1 MSRLSSKLLC
11 RAIGLTALALVV
23 GSPFAPVSTAQA
35 PTLRRSTVE
44 LVGVSAIEQDRW
56 ALVIAVDRGR
66 GSPGMDGSAA
76 DDARRLISVLT
87 DQYGYRSDQIV
98 SLIGGD
104 ANFKQILRS
113 LQDLTQRIPRSA
125 SLLIYVSANG
135 VKGPYGDAY
144 ALPRDGKVEEKWT
157 LVPISDIAGFARH
170 ARSTLVV
177 TDNCTIGAS
186 LAPGSSSGEPNRL
199 SSGVTRALPQTQ
211 VQMQP
216 QQQQQ
221 QQAPARVETPPAG
234 EFDLVTLC
242 PASEPQELLTR
253 SLNLTEDPRRHPQLV
268 QAFLQGIHGRA
279 AGSDRSV
286 STQSIIDFLTRQGL
300 ELNKQVQFV
309 SASNATPFR
318 LTPQAESRLD
328 GLRRLA
334 MNQSAGAADR
344 MEAVKSLSGLAAGV
358 GGEEYRPQVGE
369 VLRGVIL
376 DTSQPSDLRATA
388 LDELG
393 RDGLSYDWGQE
404 VAHFVLQGDSDS
416 SLRVSALRAISRMG
430 GDGAGDAIRSA
441 LTNDQ
446 SEVRAAAIELV
457 VESRDP
463 LAAPFLTA
471 LAHGDPSLSVRT
483 SAITAL
489 PAVQGDPAETAAAL
503 IPLLN
508 DRITFVRVQAMN
520 SLVSAEAVSSAEA
533 IASVLVDTEQQA
545 YVRQTAAYAL
555 GKLVVPENRELVAER
570 LVSVLGRNESG
581 SIREA
586 AVYSLG
592 LVGPGDHESVLIDL
606 TVEGGEDPEIRIAAA
621 KALGTLRSTR
631 AIEPLMRVVRDVG
644 ESSRLRISAIEA
656 VGSIGD
662 PVGAKMLYEVLE
674 DKDAKI
680 REAAAAAIGHARVDQ
695 DPETVLRLI
704 SFLSDPEYEVRE
716 SATRSLTDLTDQ
728 LSFEIMAER
737 LNDKQSLTRRG
748 IVDVFG
754 RQALPRA
761 LALVIEASRDPSFD
775 VRISAFEAL
784 ARLQDLDPVGE
795 DRRGRVMMAGFL
807 DREPAV
813 RRAAVTAV
821 RTVIA
826 RLTFEGEI
834 DHARQLAQEAVSRI
848 GEDEEA
854 AAWFSLLLLDG
865 TGGDFPVEI
874 GVDAYSAV
882 KSSGPGWMSIQ
893 VDEGDELVTS
903 YANTSGTEV
912 LLTSFGLTVDDV
924 NISFLQRWQPPG
936 ERTEFAGAARLVSNT
951 HAAHLIMRTFAVPAG
966 VVDAGRP
973 DLTTPAQLHAF
984 LQKLARTGL
993 LQAADLTTVR
1003 VAPRP
1008 RDSYIQQ
1015 SMKR

>member
-1 MSRLSSKLLC
+1 M
-11 RAIGLTALALVV
+11 
-23 GSPFAPVSTAQA
+23 PVSRGQA
-35 PTLRRSTVE
+35 PALRRSTVE
-44 LVGVSAIEQDRW
+44 LVGVSAVEQDKW

-66 GSPGMDGSAA
+66 GSAGMDGNAA

-87 DQYGYRSDQIV
+87 DQYAYRSDQIV

-135 VKGPYGDAY
+135 VRGPYDDAY

-157 LVPISDIAGFARH
+157 LVPISDIAGLARH

-186 LAPGSSSGEPNRL
+186 LVPGPSGGEPDRL
-199 SSGVTRALPQTQ
+199 SSGVRRALPQKQ
-211 VQMQP
+211 VQLQP

-221 QQAPARVETPPAG
+221 QQAPTRVETPPAG

-242 PASEPQELLTR
+242 PASEPPELLTR
-253 SLNLTEDPRRHPQLV
+253 SLNLTEDPRRYPDLV
-268 QAFLQGIHGRA
+268 QTFLQGIHGRA
-279 AGSDRSV
+279 ADSDRSV
-286 STQSIIDFLTRQGL
+286 STQSIVDFLNRSGL
-300 ELNKQVQFV
+300 DLNKGVQFV

-318 LTPQAESRLD
+318 LAPQAESRLD

-334 MNQSAGAADR
+334 MNQSASSADR
-344 MEAVKSLSGLAAGV
+344 TEAVKSLTRLAAGA
-358 GGEEYRPQVGE
+358 GGEEYRPEVGDL
-369 VLRGVIL
+369 LRGVIL
-376 DTSQPSDLRATA
+376 DTSQPTDLRATA

-393 RDGLSYDWGQE
+393 LDGLSYDWGQQ
-404 VAHFVLQGDSDS
+404 AASSVLQGDSDP
-416 SLRVSALRAISRMG
+416 SLRVSALRAISRIG
-430 GDGAGDAIRSA
+430 GEGSAQTVRSA

-446 SEVRAAAIELV
+446 SDVRAAAIELV
-457 VESRDP
+457 MESRDP
-463 LAAPFLTA
+463 LSAPLLA
-471 LAHGDPSLSVRT
+471 ELAHGDPSLSVRT
-483 SAITAL
+483 SAIAAL
-489 PAVQGDPAETAAAL
+489 ATVQGDPAETAAAL

-508 DRITFVRVQAMN
+508 DRVTFIRVQAMN
-520 SLVSAEAVSSAEA
+520 SLVSAQAVSSAEA
-533 IASVLVDTEQQA
+533 IASVLVDVDQQA
-545 YVRQTAAYAL
+545 YVRQTAAYSL
-555 GKLVVPENRELVAER
+555 GKLVVPENRELIATS
-570 LVSVLGRNESG
+570 LVSVLGHNESR

-592 LVGPGDHESVLIDL
+592 LVGPGDHESVLINL
-606 TVEGGEDPEIRIAAA
+606 TIEGEEDPEIRIAAA

-631 AIEPLMRVVRDVG
+631 AIEPLMSVVRDVR
-644 ESSRLRISAIEA
+644 ETSRLRISAIEA
-656 VGSIGD
+656 VGGIGD
-662 PVGAKMLYEVLE
+662 PVGAKMLYEVLQ
-674 DKDAKI
+674 DQDAKI
-680 REAAAAAIGHARVDQ
+680 REAAAVALGHARVDQ

-728 LSFEIMAER
+728 LSFEIMADH
-737 LNDKQSLTRRG
+737 LDDKQSLTRRG

-754 RQALPRA
+754 RQTLPRG
-761 LALVIEASRDPSFD
+761 LDPVIEASRDPSFD

-784 ARLQDLDPVGE
+784 ARLQDLDPDGE
-795 DRRGRVMMAGFL
+795 ETRGRVMMAGFL

-834 DHARQLAQEAVSRI
+834 DHAKQLAQEAATRI

-854 AAWFSLLLLDG
+854 AAWFSLLLLEG
-865 TGGDFPVEI
+865 TGGEFPVEI
-874 GVDAYSAV
+874 TVEAYSAV
-882 KSSGPGWMSIQ
+882 TSSGPGWTSIQ
-893 VDEGDELVTS
+893 VEEGDEIVTS
-903 YANTSGTEV
+903 YANSSGTEV
-912 LLTSFGLTVDDV
+912 LLTSFGLTIDDV

-936 ERTEFAGAARLVSNT
+936 ERTEFAGVARLVSNT
-951 HAAHLIMRTFAVPAG
+951 DAGHLILRTFAAPAG
-966 VVDAGRP
+966 EVDAGRP
-973 DLTTPAQLHAF
+973 DLTTPAQLHEF
-984 LQKLARTGL
+984 LSKLARAGR

-1003 VAPRP
+1003 VVPRP
-1008 RDSYIQQ
+1008 RDSVIQQ